1 MPELP
6 EVETIVRE
14 LNKKLRGKIIKE
26 VEILD
31 KKALNIGAPEFS
43 EQAIGQAVKSVSRRA
58 KMIIIALREK
68 YLLVHL
74 KMTGQLVFVLEK
86 EKIAGGHPMAREGKE
101 LPNKFTRVIFNFNDN
116 GKLYFNDVRRF
127 GWIKLVDIK
136 GLEENLKN
144 LGVEPLSKEFT
155 LKKFKEIS
163 ARKKN
168 TTIKQ
173 AIMDQKY
180 LAGIGNLYAD
190 EILFAAGIK
199 PFRQVKTL
207 SEAEI
212 EKLWLAIPKIL
223 KYAVKHRG
231 TTFSDYVDAKG
242 EVGSFAKY
250 LKVYGRAG
258 EKCEKCGWLI
268 KKMKLGG
275 RSAHW
280 CEKCQK

>member
-6 EVETIVRE
+6 EVETIAKE
-14 LNKKLRGKIIKE
+14 LDKKLRGKIVKE

-31 KKALNIGAPEFS
+31 KKALNIGLSKFREL
-43 EQAIGQAVKSVSRRA
+43 AIGQTVKSVKRRA
-58 KMIIIALREK
+58 KIIIIELREK
-68 YLLVHL
+68 YLLIHL
-74 KMTGQLVFVLEK
+74 KMTGQLVFVSEK

-101 LPNKFTRVIFNFNDN
+101 LPNKFTRVIFNFGDN
-116 GKLYFNDVRRF
+116 GKLYFNDARKF

-136 GLEENLKN
+136 ALEENLKN
-144 LGVEPLSKEFT
+144 LGIEPLSEEFV
-155 LKKFKEIS
+155 LDKFKEVL
-163 ARKKN
+163 ARQKN
-168 TTIKQ
+168 TAVKQ
-173 AIMDQKY
+173 ALMNQKY
-180 LAGIGNLYAD
+180 LTGIGNLYAD

-199 PFRQVKTL
+199 PFRQSKTL
-207 SEAEI
+207 SEPEI
-212 EKLWLAIPKIL
+212 KNLWQVIPKIL

-231 TTFSDYVDAKG
+231 TSFSDYVDAEG

-258 EKCEKCGWLI
+258 EKCKKCGQLI

-280 CEKCQK
+280 CDVCQI